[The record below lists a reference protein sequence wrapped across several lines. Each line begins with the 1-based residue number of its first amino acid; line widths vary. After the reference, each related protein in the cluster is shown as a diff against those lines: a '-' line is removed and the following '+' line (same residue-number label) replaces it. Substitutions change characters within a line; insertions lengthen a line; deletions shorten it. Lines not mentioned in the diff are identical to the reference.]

1 MNGKLIFVVDDD
13 PLVTTLVAN
22 RLEATGY
29 NVRTFAYGEECVAA
43 LDTRP
48 DLIVLDYWFVR
59 EGTLPKNGMEV
70 FDEINRIA
78 PGLPVIMFSAQENGE
93 LVLELAR
100 RGIAD
105 YVIKDSNLIGNLQY
119 AIKETLH
126 L

>member
-22 RLEATGY
+22 RMEAAGCS
-29 NVRTFAYGEECVAA
+29 VRAFAYGEECVAA
-43 LDTRP
+43 LDAQP
-48 DLIVLDYWFVR
+48 DLVILDYWFVR
-59 EGTLPKNGMEV
+59 EGSLPKNGMEV
-70 FDEINRIA
+70 FDDIHRIA
-78 PGLPVIMFSAQENGE
+78 PGLPVIMLSAQENGE

-105 YVIKDSNLIGNLQY
+105 YVIKDSNLIGNLQN
-119 AIKETLH
+119 AISEILH

>member
-22 RLEATGY
+22 RLEAAGY